1 MRLQT
6 QLERIAAKGQLVT
19 LTFMQSGVAANQT
32 DADLPIVETG
42 AEDGGT
48 AVTAH
53 TIPYPFDIL
62 AMSCSLSAA
71 ASAGTLTINPTV
83 GGTADTTLQ
92 IDVTTGTEGYDKVGV
107 VRGKAGDSVG
117 VQINTDNSWDGT
129 TADLAV
135 TLYVMVYLDNI

>member
-19 LTFMQSGVAANQT
+19 LTFLQEAVSATQT
-32 DADLPIVETG
+32 DADLEVAGTG
-42 AEDGGT
+42 
-48 AVTAH
+48 VTSH

-92 IDVTTGTEGYDKVGV
+92 IDVTTGTEGYDKGGV

-117 VQINTDNSWDGT
+117 VQIDTDSSWDGT